1 MNKSAVGLTETIP
14 DDLSETFYKISQ
26 LKLPVLIIGSLFVKP
41 SWSPVCFF
49 VFQEQGYEKI
59 VRFLWANFT
68 ITYETPWQIETVTFK
83 QF

>member
-41 SWSPVCFF
+41 SWSPVCILFF
-49 VFQEQGYEKI
+49 KSNVMRKSSDFDGLI
-59 VRFLWANFT
+59 
-68 ITYETPWQIETVTFK
+68 
-83 QF
+83 

>member
-41 SWSPVCFF
+41 SWSPVCILFF
-49 VFQEQGYEKI
+49 KSKVMRKSSDFYGLI
-59 VRFLWANFT
+59 LR
-68 ITYETPWQIETVTFK
+68 
-83 QF
+83 